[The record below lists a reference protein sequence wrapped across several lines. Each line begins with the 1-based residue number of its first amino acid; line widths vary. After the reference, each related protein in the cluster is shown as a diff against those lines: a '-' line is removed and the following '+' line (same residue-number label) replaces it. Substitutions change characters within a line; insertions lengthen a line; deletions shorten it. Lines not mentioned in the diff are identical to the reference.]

1 MRMSHSAV
9 LLTLGLLIG
18 IADQARAQ
26 TYGNRLGVQRGGR
39 TTFEPQGAGVLFDA
53 LDPAVRRWYIPQEL
67 YNEYRW
73 QQWEYSN
80 YARQH
85 YQRYVDTAL
94 EGDYF
99 YDFFGNFVGRG
110 WLIYNND
117 QRQPLQKGN
126 QLFKDDRFRSWF
138 SNVVIASDAKGQ
150 YHYAL
155 TIANGL
161 RTTLTPMT
169 FSKPDFDG
177 VQFDIATDKYMLTAL
192 YSRLSESGGA
202 STFAEGINRTN
213 NTSLMGGRTTVQIG
227 DFTTLGFT
235 FINAH
240 QSNTLTE
247 GFGGNPLTGEL
258 TVDQKAEAIAWI
270 EVLLSDDSPA
280 DNEGGAAFFPAGSDI
295 IITYLDGTQV
305 RGKEIGFEPIIEGG
319 FPQEGFISADGNEQ
333 IRLRYDFNRSDYLL
347 TAPQDKTQIRKVQF
361 DLVLG
366 NDYKVQVTSNRQTGR
381 NEDPVFLLM
390 ARAEGNVKDN
400 TNLRVVSFEYG
411 LPTAT
416 SIFGFTAEFNDIKG
430 FNFYG
435 EFDNSR
441 VYRKYPYPSNDQ
453 GNTDH
458 NTSSGTSNK
467 PSANAWM
474 ANLSKVAYPFFLFGE
489 VFYMDPDY
497 ATTVYV
503 AEQDG
508 FIDYS
513 SGYFENGDPGNIER
527 FLVDFVE
534 DNDDQDRIPDWGRND
549 ALVTDPAVFPGWDEN
564 NDFIPDYNQ
573 NDNGRVIN
581 LIPDYEEP
589 FLRQHVERPEFLY
602 GIDANNNTWIDRF
615 ENDNRP
621 DFPYQRDHRGFNVYV
636 GAHLAPQLR
645 LTVGHLRDELI
656 TSDQRNYTYYGM
668 LTLDIDHARWGRLR
682 VMEMTKSIKDDI
694 ADDLLQ
700 WNNRNTL
707 RDDRNVE
714 VIDPMLGRDTWYNGF
729 FIGHTYT
736 PIADL
741 TIKNLLK
748 YDLWHQRLDSAAL
761 ASFGLDPNEF
771 FFGFVNKAEYLREI
785 GTLRLMPRWKSEFRR
800 QTYDLFSRL
809 GRKELTEIFGLIAE
823 VPFLR
828 STTFASGVE
837 YVLFRDLD
845 DDINNFQSF
854 ISATQI
860 SNVAE
865 YQGYVL
871 TTQVGMKFDVRD
883 FQDPGLKTRT
893 ITEGFITVY
902 AGLGI

>member
-26 TYGNRLGVQRGGR
+26 TYGSRLGVQRGGR

-80 YARQH
+80 YARRH

-192 YSRLSESGGA
+192 YSRLSESGGS

-213 NTSLMGGRTTVQIG
+213 NTSLMGGHTTVQIG

-235 FINAH
+235 FVNAH
-240 QSNTLTE
+240 QSNSLTE

-295 IITYLDGTQV
+295 VITYLDGTQV
-305 RGKEIGFEPIIEGG
+305 RGREIGFEPIIEGG

-416 SIFGFTAEFNDIKG
+416 SIFGFTTEFNDIKG

-513 SGYFENGDPGNIER
+513 SGYFENGAPGNIER

-534 DNDDQDRIPDWGRND
+534 DNDDQDRVPDWGRND

-656 TSDQRNYTYYGM
+656 TSDQRNYTYYAM

-729 FIGHTYT
+729 FIGHTYS
-736 PIADL
+736 PITDL

-748 YDLWHQRLDSAAL
+748 YDLWHQRLDSSART
-761 ASFGLDPNEF
+761 SFGLDPNEF

-809 GRKELTEIFGLIAE
+809 GRKEVTEIFGLIAE

-828 STTFASGVE
+828 STTFAGGVE

-871 TTQVGMKFDVRD
+871 TTQVGLKFDVRD

>member
-1 MRMSHSAV
+1 MKKLQCAV
-9 LLTLGLLIG
+9 LVALGLLVG
-18 IADQARAQ
+18 VADQVNAQ
-26 TYGNRLGVQRGGR
+26 NYGSRLGVQRGGR
-39 TTFEPQGAGVLFDA
+39 TTFAPQGAGVLFDA

-73 QQWEYSN
+73 QQWDYSN
-80 YARQH
+80 YARRH

-99 YDFFGNFVGRG
+99 YDFFGNYVGRG

-126 QLFKDDRFRSWF
+126 QLFKDARFRSWF
-138 SNVVIASDAKGQ
+138 SNVVIASDSKGQ

-177 VQFDIATDKYMLTAL
+177 VQFDVATDKYMLTVL
-192 YSRLSESGGA
+192 YSRLSESGG
-202 STFAEGINRTN
+202 STTFAEGINRTN
-213 NTSLMGGRTTVQIG
+213 NTSLMGGRGTIQIG
-227 DFTTLGFT
+227 DFTTLGVNFV
-235 FINAH
+235 NAH

-258 TVDQKAEAIAWI
+258 TVDQKTEAISWI

-295 IITYLDGTQV
+295 VITYLDGTRV
-305 RGKEIGFEPIIEGG
+305 RGREIGFEPIIEGG

-333 IRLRYDFNRSDYLL
+333 IRLRYDFNSSDYLL
-347 TAPQDKTQIRKVQF
+347 TAPQDKTQIRKVSF

-366 NDYKVQVTSNRQTGR
+366 NDYKVQITSNRQTGR
-381 NEDPVFLLM
+381 SDDPVFLLM
-390 ARAEGNVKDN
+390 ARAKGNVKDN

-416 SIFGFTAEFNDIKG
+416 SIFGFTAEFNDVKG

-458 NTSSGTSNK
+458 STSSGISNK

-474 ANLSKVAYPFFLFGE
+474 LNLSKVTYPFFFFGE
-489 VFYMDPDY
+489 AFHMDPDY

-503 AEQDG
+503 TEQDG

-513 SGYFENGDPGNIER
+513 SGYFEGGAPSNIER

-534 DNDDQDRIPDWGRND
+534 DNDDQDRIPDWGRSD
-549 ALVTDPAVFPGWDEN
+549 GLVTDPAVFPGWDEN
-564 NDFIPDYNQ
+564 NDFIPDFNQ

-589 FLRQHVERPEFLY
+589 FLRQHIERPEFLY
-602 GIDANNNTWIDRF
+602 GIDANNNTWVDRF
-615 ENDNRP
+615 ENDLEP
-621 DFPYQRDHRGFNVYV
+621 DFPYKRNHRGFNAYI
-636 GAHLAPQLR
+636 GAHITPQLR
-645 LTVGHLRDELI
+645 ATVGHLRDELI
-656 TSDQRNYTYYGM
+656 TSDQRNYSTYAM
-668 LTLDIDHARWGRLR
+668 LTLDIDHHRWGRLR
-682 VMEMTKSIKDDI
+682 VMEKTKSIKDNI
-694 ADDLLQ
+694 PDDLLQ

-729 FIGHTYT
+729 FVGHTYE

-741 TIKNLLK
+741 TFKNSLK
-748 YDLWHQRLDSAAL
+748 WDLWHQRLSAAERAPL
-761 ASFGLDPNEF
+761 GLDSNEF
-771 FFGFVNKAEYLREI
+771 FFGIVNKAEYLREI
-785 GTLRLMPRWKSEFRR
+785 GTVRLMPRWKSEFRR
-800 QTYDLFSRL
+800 QTYDLFSRTE
-809 GRKELTEIFGLIAE
+809 RKELTEIFGLIAE
-823 VPFLR
+823 LPFLR
-828 STTFASGVE
+828 STTFAGGLE
-837 YVLFRDLD
+837 YVLFRDLG

>member
-18 IADQARAQ
+18 IADWARAQ

-80 YARQH
+80 YARRH

-192 YSRLSESGGA
+192 YSRLSESGGS

-235 FINAH
+235 FVNAH
-240 QSNTLTE
+240 QSNSLTE

-295 IITYLDGTQV
+295 VITYLDGTQV

-513 SGYFENGDPGNIER
+513 SGYFENGAPGNIER

-636 GAHLAPQLR
+636 GTHLAPQLR
-645 LTVGHLRDELI
+645 LTMGHLRDELI
-656 TSDQRNYTYYGM
+656 TSDQRNYTSYAM

-729 FIGHTYT
+729 FIGHTYA
-736 PIADL
+736 PIANL

-748 YDLWHQRLDSAAL
+748 YDLWHQRLDSAAR

-771 FFGFVNKAEYLREI
+771 FFGLVNKAEYLREI

-809 GRKELTEIFGLIAE
+809 GRKEVTEIFGLIAE

-828 STTFASGVE
+828 STTFAGGVE

>member
-1 MRMSHSAV
+1 MRMSYSAV

-213 NTSLMGGRTTVQIG
+213 NTSLLGGRTTVQIG

-240 QSNTLTE
+240 QSNSLTE

-295 IITYLDGTQV
+295 VITYLDGTQV

-400 TNLRVVSFEYG
+400 TNLGVVSFEYG

-474 ANLSKVAYPFFLFGE
+474 ANLSKVAYPFFLFSE

-503 AEQDG
+503 SEQDG

-513 SGYFENGDPGNIER
+513 SGYFENGAPGNIER

-656 TSDQRNYTYYGM
+656 TSDQRNYTYYAM

-729 FIGHTYT
+729 FIGHTYA
-736 PIADL
+736 PVANL
-741 TIKNLLK
+741 TFKNLLK

-771 FFGFVNKAEYLREI
+771 FFGLINKAEYLREI

-809 GRKELTEIFGLIAE
+809 ERKEVTEIFGLIAE

-828 STTFASGVE
+828 STTFAGGVE

-871 TTQVGMKFDVRD
+871 TTQVGLKFDVRD

>member
-1 MRMSHSAV
+1 
-9 LLTLGLLIG
+9 
-18 IADQARAQ
+18 
-26 TYGNRLGVQRGGR
+26 
-39 TTFEPQGAGVLFDA
+39 
-53 LDPAVRRWYIPQEL
+53 
-67 YNEYRW
+67 RW

-80 YARQH
+80 YARRH

-99 YDFFGNFVGRG
+99 YDFFGNYVGRG

-126 QLFKDDRFRSWF
+126 QLFKDARFRSWF
-138 SNVVIASDAKGQ
+138 SNVVIASDSKGQ

-177 VQFDIATDKYMLTAL
+177 VQFDVATDKYMLTVL
-192 YSRLSESGGA
+192 YSRLSESGG
-202 STFAEGINRTN
+202 STTFAEGINRTN
-213 NTSLMGGRTTVQIG
+213 NTSLMGGRGTIQIG
-227 DFTTLGFT
+227 DFTTLGVNFV
-235 FINAH
+235 NAH

-258 TVDQKAEAIAWI
+258 TVDQKTEAISWI

-295 IITYLDGTQV
+295 VITYLDGTRV
-305 RGKEIGFEPIIEGG
+305 RGREIGFEPIIEGG

-333 IRLRYDFNRSDYLL
+333 IRLRYDFNSSDYLL
-347 TAPQDKTQIRKVQF
+347 TAPQDKTQIRKVSF

-366 NDYKVQVTSNRQTGR
+366 NDYKVQITSNRQTGR
-381 NEDPVFLLM
+381 SDDPVFLLM
-390 ARAEGNVKDN
+390 ARAKGNVKDN

-416 SIFGFTAEFNDIKG
+416 SIFGFTAEFNDVKG

-458 NTSSGTSNK
+458 STSSGISNK

-474 ANLSKVAYPFFLFGE
+474 LNLSKVTYPFFFFGE
-489 VFYMDPDY
+489 AFHMDPDY

-503 AEQDG
+503 TEQDG

-513 SGYFENGDPGNIER
+513 SGYFEGGAPSNIER

-534 DNDDQDRIPDWGRND
+534 DNDDQDRIPDWGRSD
-549 ALVTDPAVFPGWDEN
+549 GLVTDPAVFPGWDEN
-564 NDFIPDYNQ
+564 NDFIPDFNQ

-589 FLRQHVERPEFLY
+589 FLRQHIERPEFLY
-602 GIDANNNTWIDRF
+602 GIDANNNTWVDRF
-615 ENDNRP
+615 ENDLEP
-621 DFPYQRDHRGFNVYV
+621 DFPYKRNHRGFNAYI
-636 GAHLAPQLR
+636 GAHITPQLR
-645 LTVGHLRDELI
+645 ATVGHLRDELI
-656 TSDQRNYTYYGM
+656 TSDQRNYSTYAM
-668 LTLDIDHARWGRLR
+668 LTLDIDHHRWGRLR
-682 VMEMTKSIKDDI
+682 VMEKTKSIKDNI
-694 ADDLLQ
+694 PDDLLQ

-707 RDDRNVE
+707 RDDRKVE

-729 FIGHTYT
+729 FVGHTYE

-741 TIKNLLK
+741 TFKNSLK
-748 YDLWHQRLDSAAL
+748 WDLWHQRLSAAERAPL
-761 ASFGLDPNEF
+761 GLDSNEF
-771 FFGFVNKAEYLREI
+771 FFGIVNKAEYLREI

-800 QTYDLFSRL
+800 QTYDLFSRTE
-809 GRKELTEIFGLIAE
+809 RKELTEIFGLIAE
-823 VPFLR
+823 LPFLR
-828 STTFASGVE
+828 STTFAGGLE
-837 YVLFRDLD
+837 YVLFRDLG

>member
-1 MRMSHSAV
+1 MRMSHSTV

-26 TYGNRLGVQRGGR
+26 TYGSRLGAQRGGR

-80 YARQH
+80 YARRH

-235 FINAH
+235 FVNAH
-240 QSNTLTE
+240 QSNSLTE

-295 IITYLDGTQV
+295 VITYLDGTQV

-513 SGYFENGDPGNIER
+513 SGYFENGAPGNIER

-656 TSDQRNYTYYGM
+656 TSDQRNYTSYAM

-729 FIGHTYT
+729 FIGHTYA
-736 PIADL
+736 PIANL
-741 TIKNLLK
+741 TFKNLLK
-748 YDLWHQRLDSAAL
+748 YDLWHQRLDSAAR

-771 FFGFVNKAEYLREI
+771 FFGLVNKAEYLREI
-785 GTLRLMPRWKSEFRR
+785 GTLRLIPRWKSEFRR

-809 GRKELTEIFGLIAE
+809 GRKEVTEIFGLIAE

-828 STTFASGVE
+828 STTFAGGVE